1 MVKVLG
7 YLLSVTE
14 EKVGVEKQERW
25 GWKGQDKSMVKALGY
40 LLSVTEKKVGEE
52 KQERWGW
59 KGQDKWYGQGIR
71 LFTVS
76 N

>member
-1 MVKVLG
+1 
-7 YLLSVTE
+7 
-14 EKVGVEKQERW
+14 
-25 GWKGQDKSMVKALGY
+25 MVKALGY
-40 LLSVTEKKVGEE
+40 LLSVTEEKVGEE

>member
-1 MVKVLG
+1 MVC
-7 YLLSVTE
+7 
-14 EKVGVEKQERW
+14 
-25 GWKGQDKSMVKALGY
+25 MVKALGY

-59 KGQDKWYGQGIR
+59 KGEDKWYGQGIR